1 MLAWAIRGLA
11 QQSVDYA
18 SIGGRV
24 LDPSG
29 AAIPGAQVSARHV
42 DTNVT
47 TTTVTEGSGRFRLPG
62 LRIGRYELI
71 VRQAGFKDA
80 SLQITLTA
88 GAASRCRYL
97 SWSLTSR
104 PA

>member
-1 MLAWAIRGLA
+1 MLASGARGFA

-29 AAIPGAQVSARHV
+29 AVIPGAQVSARHA

-47 TTTVTEGSGRFRLPG
+47 TDDR
-62 LRIGRYELI
+62 
-71 VRQAGFKDA
+71 D
-80 SLQITLTA
+80 
-88 GAASRCRYL
+88 
-97 SWSLTSR
+97 
-104 PA
+104 